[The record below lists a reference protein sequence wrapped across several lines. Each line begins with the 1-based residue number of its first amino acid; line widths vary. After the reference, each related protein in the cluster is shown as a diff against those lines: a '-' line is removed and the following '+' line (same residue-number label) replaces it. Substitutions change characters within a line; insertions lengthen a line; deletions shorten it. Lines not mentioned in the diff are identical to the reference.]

1 MKLQNIIIFIIIILF
16 LKYYKYENSTYI
28 TLHDNS
34 KLEKIP
40 NNIKK
45 IHTIYINDKI
55 VPIQLFIQKNELVK
69 WVNNLKNLHVI
80 NLLNSK
86 YNKIFISKKLL
97 NNEYD
102 YYIFD
107 KSGTFYFYI
116 DNISYITYEI
126 IVK

>member
-16 LKYYKYENSTYI
+16 LKYYKFENSTYI
-28 TLHDNS
+28 KLHDNS
-34 KLEKIP
+34 KLVKLS

-45 IHTIYINDKI
+45 IHTIFIDDKI

-69 WVNNLKNLHVI
+69 WVNKLKNLHVI
-80 NLLNSK
+80 KLLDSK

-107 KSGTFYFYI
+107 KSDTFYFYI